1 MALDLEEQEQVA
13 ALQAWWKQ
21 YGKLALVG
29 VTVAVLGTLGWQGW
43 QLYQNRQA
51 EAAANSFHSVEKA
64 WQGNEKAKLNQNI
77 DSLLSQYPNS
87 AQAPRAALLA
97 AKYAAEAQDW
107 KNAHD
112 KLTWVIAHASESEL
126 KALASLQ
133 LANVQVAQGQL
144 DAALQTLTIRH
155 NPGFDALAEELRGDI
170 FVLKKQPAEAA
181 KAYTLA
187 LQKIGTDNNPAKQLL
202 EMKKDALGEPTK

>member
-21 YGKLALVG
+21 YGKLVLVG
-29 VTVAVLGTLGWQGW
+29 VTAAVLGTLGWQGW

-51 EAAANSFHSVEKA
+51 EAAANSFQLVEKA
-64 WQGNEKAKLNQNI
+64 WQSNDKAKLSQSI
-77 DSLLSQYPNS
+77 DNLLAQYPDS

-97 AKYAAEAQDW
+97 AKQFADAQDW
-107 KNAHD
+107 KNAHS
-112 KLTWVIAHASESEL
+112 KLTWAIGHAHESEL

-144 DAALQTLTIRH
+144 DAALQTLATRH
-155 NPGFDALAEELRGDI
+155 NPQFDGLVETLRGDI
-170 FVLKKQPAEAA
+170 LVLKKQPTEAA
-181 KAYTLA
+181 KAYGMA
-187 LQKIGTDNNPAKQLL
+187 LQKVGKDNSPEKQLL
-202 EMKKDALGEPTK
+202 EMKKDALGEPHK